1 MTPIQH
7 SFKTRILFVTGSVIL
22 LIMMLISLTILFQWR
37 TILIKKELHNAQT
50 VANAFVVPVL
60 DAMIYAE
67 QRELLKD
74 DLLETYIDNFMQK
87 VSDIKY
93 IEIYDENFQIIANK
107 DVLSNNLIEPNT
119 NDEAIKAISIKS
131 QIYESVNHGWILET
145 FTPLEIGDKRWGTA
159 KIGFDAKPVRKEIEE
174 IFFALLG
181 LTVIISIATLSVLYI
196 LVNKI
201 TYSLNAFVTQIDKID
216 FNSNTEIKFNK
227 SKDEIGFLIERFND
241 LLKRLN
247 HSKEQLAV
255 AQKQIYQS
263 EKLAS
268 IGRLASGIAH
278 EINNPLNG
286 IKSCIYAIQKNPSNQ
301 EQAREYLDLINEG
314 VTYIENVIK
323 KLLGFARQQSYKIKS
338 LNINELILNVYRL
351 LDYKLKQKNAEVK
364 LELFEDIP
372 SIKADVQLIQE
383 VIMNLLINSYDA
395 IEDNGKIIIRSGLID
410 RDSVYFSIEDTGSG
424 ISKEDLEKIF
434 DPFYTTKDP
443 GEGTGLGLWVSL
455 NIIENH
461 NGRITVSSTP
471 KMGTTFTVNLPV
483 EETNE
488 NIISRR

>member
-1 MTPIQH
+1 MTPMRY
-7 SFKTRILFVTGSVIL
+7 SFKTRILIVTGSVIL

-37 TILIKKELHNAQT
+37 TILIQKEIQNAQS
-50 VANAFVVPVL
+50 VANAFVVPAL
-60 DAMIYAE
+60 DAIIYAE

-74 DLLETYIDNFMQK
+74 DLLETYIDNFMRK
-87 VSDIKY
+87 VNVIRY
-93 IEIYDENFQIIANK
+93 IEIYDENFEILAKK
-107 DVLSNNLIEPNT
+107 DVVAKNTPEISLDYENIRSN
-119 NDEAIKAISIKS
+119 KIKS
-131 QIYESVNHGWILET
+131 KIFNSEIHGWILET
-145 FTPLEIGDKRWGTA
+145 YTPLEIGDKQWGTA
-159 KIGFDAKPVRKEIEE
+159 IIGFDAKPVRKEIEE

-181 LTVIISIATLSVLYI
+181 LTVIISIATLSVLYL

-201 TYSLNAFVTQIDKID
+201 TYSLNAFVLQIDKID
-216 FNSNTEIKFNK
+216 FNSSEEIKFNN

-247 HSKEQLAV
+247 ISKEQLAV

-286 IKSCIYAIQKNPSNQ
+286 IKSCIYAIQKKPSNQ
-301 EQAREYLDLINEG
+301 EQAKEYLELINEG

-323 KLLGFARQQSYKIKS
+323 KLLGFVRQQPYKIKS
-338 LNINELILNVYRL
+338 LNINELIHNVYRL
-351 LDYKLKQKNAEVK
+351 LEYKLKQKNAAIK
-364 LELFEDIP
+364 FELLDDLP

-395 IEDNGKIIIRSGLID
+395 IENNGKILIRSGLKD
-410 RDSVYFSIEDTGSG
+410 EHSVYFSIEDTGSG

-461 NGRITVSSTP
+461 NGKILVSSIPYKET
-471 KMGTTFTVNLPV
+471 KFTVILPI
-483 EETNE
+483 EESNE

>member
-1 MTPIQH
+1 M
-7 SFKTRILFVTGSVIL
+7 KL
-22 LIMMLISLTILFQWR
+22 
-37 TILIKKELHNAQT
+37 
-50 VANAFVVPVL
+50 
-60 DAMIYAE
+60 
-67 QRELLKD
+67 
-74 DLLETYIDNFMQK
+74 
-87 VSDIKY
+87 
-93 IEIYDENFQIIANK
+93 
-107 DVLSNNLIEPNT
+107 
-119 NDEAIKAISIKS
+119 
-131 QIYESVNHGWILET
+131 
-145 FTPLEIGDKRWGTA
+145 
-159 KIGFDAKPVRKEIEE
+159 
-174 IFFALLG
+174 
-181 LTVIISIATLSVLYI
+181 
-196 LVNKI
+196 
-201 TYSLNAFVTQIDKID
+201 
-216 FNSNTEIKFNK
+216 
-227 SKDEIGFLIERFND
+227 GFLIERFND

-301 EQAREYLDLINEG
+301 EQAREYLELINEG

-323 KLLGFARQQSYKIKS
+323 KLLGFARQQPYKIKS

-351 LDYKLKQKNAEVK
+351 LDYKLKQKNAEVR

-395 IEDNGKIIIRSGLID
+395 IEDNGKIVIRSGLID